1 MIKWLPVSNTEMSQ
15 THLALCLLLLVTLT
29 FEFSFSEISTYG
41 KAYSLEN
48 PNLEVE
54 LKNLSNDFPNPVTS
68 NSRAKRMK
76 LFLNANIARF
86 RPDNDESLNNHFW
99 PIWDFM
105 LRQHKPPKYNPKPQS
120 NQPKNEKT
128 QEKGTIIRH
137 SLRTKWKTNL

>member
-54 LKNLSNDFPNPVTS
+54 LKNLSNDFENPTTS

-86 RPDNDESLNNHFW
+86 RPENDESLNNQFW
-99 PIWDFM
+99 PIWHFM
-105 LRQHKPPKYNPKPQS
+105 LRQHKPPKYNPKPPS
-120 NQPKNEKT
+120 NQTKNE
-128 QEKGTIIRH
+128 QRREIYALAIIVKGF
-137 SLRTKWKTNL
+137 